1 MTPEERQLLIETR
14 DLAQENA
21 KILKSIQRATRA
33 SLAIKVIY
41 WVIILG
47 LTFGAYFFIQPYL
60 EFMMG
65 ALGSSPSPTG
75 SHTVQDSLR
84 ELQSLYK

>member
-14 DLAQENA
+14 DLALENA

-33 SLAIKVIY
+33 SMAMKVIY

-47 LTFGAYFFIQPYL
+47 ITFGAYYFIQPYL
-60 EFMMG
+60 EFMTG
-65 ALGSSPSPTG
+65 ALGKA
-75 SHTVQDSLR
+75 QDGDSFSIQNSL
-84 ELQSLYK
+84 EGLQELYK